1 MKHWNRIW
9 FNTLLFEIFL
19 STGLSFNHT
28 SSFSQLVV
36 HLNKVVDIVPHHSSP
51 LWVISSQL
59 VDLGAVLEDSGE
71 VAQVAAGEL
80 HVPRWQR
87 VADVRR
93 VQRVRLL
100 PLHLPEMKSLLDG
113 YSWPLLVKMLL
124 LFHLN
129 ISGRERRKISLTL
142 EPRWTLT
149 PVPLPWPISCQ
160 RIFAAAV
167 APPRCSAAQ
176 QSSCRDSRSWGL
188 SAPATC
194 SPPLHARS
202 PRWTLKVDKA
212 FIGRVIHGCG
222 KEEKGK
228 RGCTLLHYWLHRLRQ
243 TFLWE
248 SFCRSGFVVTGDK

>member
-1 MKHWNRIW
+1 MYRHCVFWLKISWWNTEIEFDLILSCLRFFSPLDFRSI
-9 FNTLLFEIFL
+9 TLVLFHSRLF
-19 STGLSFNHT
+19 
-28 SSFSQLVV
+28 
-36 HLNKVVDIVPHHSSP
+36 IVPHHSSP

-80 HVPRWQR
+80 HVPRRQG

-100 PLHLPEMKSLLDG
+100 ALHLPEMKSLLDG
-113 YSWPLLVKMLL
+113 YSWLLLVKMLL

-129 ISGRERRKISLTL
+129 ISGRRKVSLTL
-142 EPRWTLT
+142 EPRWSLT

-160 RIFAAAV
+160 RIFAAAA

-176 QSSCRDSRSWGL
+176 QSSSQDSQSWGL

-212 FIGRVIHGCG
+212 FIGTVIHGCSKERRG
-222 KEEKGK
+222 KEVAVYCIIGWT
-228 RGCTLLHYWLHRLRQ
+228 GWVRL
-243 TFLWE
+243 
-248 SFCRSGFVVTGDK
+248 FCRKVFADLVLL